1 MGFRLDINGLR
12 AIAVLAVVL
21 FHFNIYGFSGGFSGV
36 DVFFAISGYLMTG
49 IIVSGL
55 RKDGFSLARF
65 YLFRAGRII
74 PALLLVTFCVLVF
87 GWFWLPS
94 VDYQTLGTHALWALF
109 FVSNLRFAK
118 ESGYFDV
125 GSHEKWLLHTWSLSV
140 EWQFYLALPLV
151 LMFLISRKKLSD
163 KSVMLAMAACMFS
176 SFLWSIVTVYS
187 KPQSAFFMLPAR
199 AWEMLFGGLCWFV
212 VAKEWIPERLHKPFA
227 AAGLSMLAV
236 SIFYIDDS
244 FLWPGWWAI
253 VPVVGTGL
261 LLVADKAQFGFL
273 LNPVFQWLGD
283 RSYSIY
289 LWHWPVVVFLL
300 QVNRLDDFGVL
311 AIAII
316 AVLFVS
322 ELTYR
327 FVEQPARGMIKCISV
342 KKSLFVLGQSV
353 AAILILSGVARYG
366 DFDGRLPPDV
376 EVVAAESRNIDARV
390 SSCAIETG
398 TAWPDCQFGGEPVSA
413 VVVGDSH
420 ASAVVTAIEKSL
432 PNKSMGLRVW
442 THNGCPTVLGLK
454 KDTSY
459 HTADFDCQGFNEK
472 VFAGLTSISSDVPVI
487 VVNRTSFYLKGDHN
501 GKKFKSVNLPFYIS
515 EENKIYTQKWLD
527 EFESATEKTICE
539 ISERNP
545 VYLVLPVPEMPV
557 DVPRA
562 MARQLIASQPV
573 GVSISQAD
581 YFSRHNEARMMLGR
595 VARKCGANILDPM
608 EYLCDGIR
616 CYGNAANQPIYMD
629 DDHLSDS
636 GNKKLIPM
644 FEKIFG

>member
-65 YLFRAGRII
+65 YLSRAGRII

-94 VDYQTLGTHALWALF
+94 VDYQALGTHALWALF

-176 SFLWSIVTVYS
+176 SFLWSIVAVYS

-244 FLWPGWWAI
+244 FYG
-253 VPVVGTGL
+253 
-261 LLVADKAQFGFL
+261 
-273 LNPVFQWLGD
+273 
-283 RSYSIY
+283 
-289 LWHWPVVVFLL
+289 
-300 QVNRLDDFGVL
+300 
-311 AIAII
+311 
-316 AVLFVS
+316 
-322 ELTYR
+322 
-327 FVEQPARGMIKCISV
+327 RG
-342 KKSLFVLGQSV
+342 G
-353 AAILILSGVARYG
+353 
-366 DFDGRLPPDV
+366 GR
-376 EVVAAESRNIDARV
+376 
-390 SSCAIETG
+390 
-398 TAWPDCQFGGEPVSA
+398 
-413 VVVGDSH
+413 
-420 ASAVVTAIEKSL
+420 
-432 PNKSMGLRVW
+432 
-442 THNGCPTVLGLK
+442 
-454 KDTSY
+454 
-459 HTADFDCQGFNEK
+459 
-472 VFAGLTSISSDVPVI
+472 
-487 VVNRTSFYLKGDHN
+487 
-501 GKKFKSVNLPFYIS
+501 
-515 EENKIYTQKWLD
+515 
-527 EFESATEKTICE
+527 
-539 ISERNP
+539 
-545 VYLVLPVPEMPV
+545 
-557 DVPRA
+557 
-562 MARQLIASQPV
+562 
-573 GVSISQAD
+573 
-581 YFSRHNEARMMLGR
+581 
-595 VARKCGANILDPM
+595 
-608 EYLCDGIR
+608 
-616 CYGNAANQPIYMD
+616 
-629 DDHLSDS
+629 
-636 GNKKLIPM
+636 
-644 FEKIFG
+644 